1 MGWIAFLALA
11 AFALIATVA
20 VWRKWVSPWK
30 DAQELADAVVAQ
42 RPPRKVLISGN
53 PEAHKVGLALET
65 LMDRR
70 RDLEKR
76 VLESESSVETVFAA
90 MLDGLAVID
99 DRRSVRLMNRE
110 FRQIFGV
117 PDNGAGTLL
126 ELVHNAAI
134 DRLALEASRSRE
146 PQREA
151 IELTRGGAEPRVMEV
166 SVVPLGPKSVP
177 ENGAVLLFHDVSHF
191 RKVEKMRRD
200 FVANVSHELRTP
212 LSIFRGYLETLL
224 DDPHQPPGELLRI
237 LEIMERHSKRLN
249 ALVEDVLSLARLES
263 PGMELNRAEVDLPAL
278 LHSVMRDWEKRFAG
292 KQLKSHL
299 NFPGTLPR
307 LLADET
313 RLQELLYNLLD
324 NAVKYSK
331 PGGTVFL
338 RAEPNGTTL
347 RISVADQGAG
357 IPREDLPRIFE
368 RFYRADKSRS
378 SEQSGTGLGLSIVKH
393 IAQLHGG
400 SVEAE
405 SELGK
410 GTTITVFLPIES
422 PTEPV
427 TQS

>member
-1 MGWIAFLALA
+1 MGWFAFFALA
-11 AFALIATVA
+11 AVVLIAA
-20 VWRKWVSPWK
+20 IALWRKWISPWK

-65 LMDRR
+65 LMDGRR
-70 RDLEKR
+70 ELEKR
-76 VLESESSVETVFAA
+76 VLESESSVQTVFAA

-99 DRRSVRLMNRE
+99 ERRGLRLMNRE
-110 FRQIFGV
+110 FRRLFDVGENV
-117 PDNGAGTLL
+117 SGTLL

-134 DRLALEASRSRE
+134 DRMAAEAIRSRTAQQE
-146 PQREA
+146 TV
-151 IELTRGGAEPRVMEV
+151 ELTRGGAEPRFFEV
-166 SVVPLGPKSVP
+166 SAVPLREKSVP
-177 ENGAVLLFHDVSHF
+177 ENGAVILFHDVSHL

-237 LEIMERHSKRLN
+237 LEIMERHSNRLN

-263 PGMELNRAEVDLPAL
+263 SGMELNVAEIALPDF
-278 LHSVMRDWEKRFAG
+278 LHGIMRDWEKRFAA
-292 KQLKSHL
+292 KKLKSHL
-299 NFPGTLPR
+299 NFPGTLPH
-307 LLADET
+307 LHADET
-313 RLQELLYNLLD
+313 RLQELIYNLLD
-324 NAVKYSK
+324 NAVKYSN

-338 RAEPNGTTL
+338 RAESDGDSV

-357 IPREDLPRIFE
+357 IPSDDLPRIFE

-400 SVEAE
+400 SVDAK

-410 GTTITVFLPIES
+410 GTTITLTLPAKR
-422 PTEPV
+422 
-427 TQS
+427 